1 MLTIG
6 QLAAYA
12 GVTVRAVRHYHQIG
26 LLPEP
31 ERDASG
37 YRRYGATAVVSL
49 IKIRTLA
56 NAGVPLSQIGQ
67 MLEAD
72 ASTFAEAVQ
81 RIDSHLRDEIE
92 RLETSRK
99 QIAQLA
105 AGDSLALPPEVISYL
120 DRLREIG
127 ASERM
132 VEAERDGWILVAAR
146 WPDRIRESMPAKLA
160 QLDDPQLV
168 RLYRVLSE
176 IFDSDAGDDPRL
188 EEAADIMAGLA
199 EQAYASG
206 EINLGEVAH
215 DDLPFDLL
223 DALAVE
229 SDPRAER
236 LLDLMRERGW
246 AGWTR
251 LGAAGGAARLG
262 STASVHT
269 EPSEPPGRRVQHH
282 HRRCRRARTTSTK
295 SPSEPSA
302 RTDDLHRAR
311 PRRGHPADARRAP
324 ADRAPA
330 GQIIR
335 NVAQILK
342 AEQEPDAACQPI
354 ARDHRATASRSRRV
368 KCIESSSRMSEVCHL
383 VAPSRGVAEL

>member
-12 GVTVRAVRHYHQIG
+12 RVTVRAVRHYHQIG

-31 ERDASG
+31 QRDASG

-56 NAGVPLSQIGQ
+56 DAGVPLSQIGQ

-72 ASTFAEAVQ
+72 APTFAEAVH

-92 RLETSRK
+92 RLETNRK

-105 AGDSLALPPEVISYL
+105 AGDSLALPPEVIYYL

-132 VEAERDGWILVAAR
+132 LEGERDGWILMAAR
-146 WPDRIRESMPAKLA
+146 WPDRVREWMPGKLA

-176 IFDSDAGDDPRL
+176 IFESDAGDDPRL

-199 EQAYASG
+199 EQAYTAG
-206 EINLGEVAH
+206 EIDLGEVAD

-246 AGWTR
+246 ASWTR
-251 LGAAGGAARLG
+251 MERL
-262 STASVHT
+262 A
-269 EPSEPPGRRVQHH
+269 EPP
-282 HRRCRRARTTSTK
+282 
-295 SPSEPSA
+295 
-302 RTDDLHRAR
+302 D
-311 PRRGHPADARRAP
+311 
-324 ADRAPA
+324 
-330 GQIIR
+330 
-335 NVAQILK
+335 
-342 AEQEPDAACQPI
+342 
-354 ARDHRATASRSRRV
+354 
-368 KCIESSSRMSEVCHL
+368 
-383 VAPSRGVAEL
+383 

>member
-37 YRRYGATAVVSL
+37 YRRYGPRAVVSL

-56 NAGVPLSQIGQ
+56 NAGVPLSQIRQ

-120 DRLREIG
+120 DRVREIG

-146 WPDRIRESMPAKLA
+146 WPERIPEVMAGKLA

-176 IFDSDAGDDPRL
+176 IFESDAGDDPRL

-199 EQAYASG
+199 EQAYTSG
-206 EINLGEVAH
+206 EINLGELAH
-215 DDLPFDLL
+215 DDLTFDLL

-246 AGWTR
+246 ARWTR
-251 LGAAGGAARLG
+251 LERL
-262 STASVHT
+262 A
-269 EPSEPPGRRVQHH
+269 EPP
-282 HRRCRRARTTSTK
+282 
-295 SPSEPSA
+295 
-302 RTDDLHRAR
+302 D
-311 PRRGHPADARRAP
+311 
-324 ADRAPA
+324 
-330 GQIIR
+330 
-335 NVAQILK
+335 
-342 AEQEPDAACQPI
+342 
-354 ARDHRATASRSRRV
+354 
-368 KCIESSSRMSEVCHL
+368 
-383 VAPSRGVAEL
+383 

>member
-12 GVTVRAVRHYHQIG
+12 GVTARAVRHYHQIG

-37 YRRYGATAVVSL
+37 YRRYGAKAVVAL

-72 ASTFAEAVQ
+72 ASTFAEAVR

-92 RLETSRK
+92 RLETSRE

-105 AGDSLALPPEVISYL
+105 AGDSLALPPEVVFYL

-127 ASERM
+127 VSERM

-146 WPDRIRESMPAKLA
+146 WPERVREFMPGKLA
-160 QLDDPQLV
+160 QLDDPRLV
-168 RLYRVLSE
+168 RLYEVLSE
-176 IFDSDAGDDPRL
+176 LVESDEGDDDPRL
-188 EEAADIMAGLA
+188 REAADLMAGMA
-199 EQAYASG
+199 EQAYTSG
-206 EINLGEVAH
+206 EINFGEMAY
-215 DDLPFDLL
+215 DDLSFDLL

-229 SDPRAER
+229 SDPRAQR
-236 LLDLMRERGW
+236 MLDLMRERGW

-251 LGAAGGAARLG
+251 LKRL
-262 STASVHT
+262 A
-269 EPSEPPGRRVQHH
+269 EPPD
-282 HRRCRRARTTSTK
+282 S
-295 SPSEPSA
+295 
-302 RTDDLHRAR
+302 
-311 PRRGHPADARRAP
+311 
-324 ADRAPA
+324 
-330 GQIIR
+330 
-335 NVAQILK
+335 
-342 AEQEPDAACQPI
+342 
-354 ARDHRATASRSRRV
+354 
-368 KCIESSSRMSEVCHL
+368 
-383 VAPSRGVAEL
+383 

>member
-56 NAGVPLSQIGQ
+56 DAGVPLSQVGQ

-72 ASTFAEAVQ
+72 APAFAEAVQ

-132 VEAERDGWILVAAR
+132 VEGERDGWILVAAR
-146 WPDRIRESMPAKLA
+146 WPDRVREFVLGSLA

-176 IFDSDAGDDPRL
+176 IFDSDAGDDDPRL
-188 EEAADIMAGLA
+188 EEAADIMADLA
-199 EQAYASG
+199 EQAYTSG
-206 EINLGEVAH
+206 EINLGEEAH

-246 AGWTR
+246 ASWTR
-251 LGAAGGAARLG
+251 LERL
-262 STASVHT
+262 A
-269 EPSEPPGRRVQHH
+269 EPP
-282 HRRCRRARTTSTK
+282 
-295 SPSEPSA
+295 
-302 RTDDLHRAR
+302 D
-311 PRRGHPADARRAP
+311 
-324 ADRAPA
+324 
-330 GQIIR
+330 
-335 NVAQILK
+335 
-342 AEQEPDAACQPI
+342 
-354 ARDHRATASRSRRV
+354 
-368 KCIESSSRMSEVCHL
+368 
-383 VAPSRGVAEL
+383 

>member
-56 NAGVPLSQIGQ
+56 DAGVPLSQVGQ

-72 ASTFAEAVQ
+72 APAFAEAVQ

-132 VEAERDGWILVAAR
+132 VEGERDGWILVAAR
-146 WPDRIRESMPAKLA
+146 WPDRVREFVLGSLA

-176 IFDSDAGDDPRL
+176 IFDSDAGDDDPRL

-199 EQAYASG
+199 EQAYTSG
-206 EINLGEVAH
+206 EINLGEEAH

-246 AGWTR
+246 ASWTR
-251 LGAAGGAARLG
+251 LERL
-262 STASVHT
+262 A
-269 EPSEPPGRRVQHH
+269 EPP
-282 HRRCRRARTTSTK
+282 
-295 SPSEPSA
+295 
-302 RTDDLHRAR
+302 D
-311 PRRGHPADARRAP
+311 
-324 ADRAPA
+324 
-330 GQIIR
+330 
-335 NVAQILK
+335 
-342 AEQEPDAACQPI
+342 
-354 ARDHRATASRSRRV
+354 
-368 KCIESSSRMSEVCHL
+368 
-383 VAPSRGVAEL
+383 

>member
-49 IKIRTLA
+49 IRIRTLA
-56 NAGVPLSQIGQ
+56 NAGVPLSQIGR

-72 ASTFAEAVQ
+72 APTFAEAVQ

-92 RLETSRK
+92 RLEASRK

-132 VEAERDGWILVAAR
+132 VEGERDGWILVAAR
-146 WPDRIRESMPAKLA
+146 WPDRIREIMPWKHA

-176 IFDSDAGDDPRL
+176 LLESDAVDDSRL
-188 EEAADIMAGLA
+188 EEAADIMAGLL

-206 EINLGEVAH
+206 EINLGGMAH
-215 DDLPFDLL
+215 DDLAFDLL

-229 SDPRAER
+229 SDPRTER
-236 LLDLMRERGW
+236 MLDLVRERGW
-246 AGWTR
+246 TGWNRTER
-251 LGAAGGAARLG
+251 LAK
-262 STASVHT
+262 
-269 EPSEPPGRRVQHH
+269 PP
-282 HRRCRRARTTSTK
+282 
-295 SPSEPSA
+295 
-302 RTDDLHRAR
+302 D
-311 PRRGHPADARRAP
+311 
-324 ADRAPA
+324 
-330 GQIIR
+330 
-335 NVAQILK
+335 
-342 AEQEPDAACQPI
+342 
-354 ARDHRATASRSRRV
+354 
-368 KCIESSSRMSEVCHL
+368 
-383 VAPSRGVAEL
+383 

>member
-12 GVTVRAVRHYHQIG
+12 GVTARAVRHYHQIG

-37 YRRYGATAVVSL
+37 YRRYGATAAVSL

-56 NAGVPLSQIGQ
+56 EAGVPLSQIGQ

-72 ASTFAEAVQ
+72 ASSFAEAVE
-81 RIDSHLRDEIE
+81 RIDSHLSDEIE

-105 AGDSLALPPEVISYL
+105 AGDRLALPPEVVSYL

-132 VEAERDGWILVAAR
+132 VEGERDGWILLAAR
-146 WPDRIRESMPAKLA
+146 WPDRIREWMPGKFA
-160 QLDDPQLV
+160 QLDDPRLV

-176 IFDSDAGDDPRL
+176 ILESDPGDDDPRL

-206 EINLGEVAH
+206 EADLGEAGH
-215 DDLPFDLL
+215 EDLPFDLL

-236 LLDLMRERGW
+236 LRDLMRKRGW
-246 AGWTR
+246 ARWTR
-251 LGAAGGAARLG
+251 LERL
-262 STASVHT
+262 A
-269 EPSEPPGRRVQHH
+269 E
-282 HRRCRRARTTSTK
+282 
-295 SPSEPSA
+295 
-302 RTDDLHRAR
+302 R
-311 PRRGHPADARRAP
+311 PD
-324 ADRAPA
+324 
-330 GQIIR
+330 
-335 NVAQILK
+335 
-342 AEQEPDAACQPI
+342 
-354 ARDHRATASRSRRV
+354 
-368 KCIESSSRMSEVCHL
+368 
-383 VAPSRGVAEL
+383 

>member
-1 MLTIG
+1 MLTIS

-56 NAGVPLSQIGQ
+56 DAGVPLSQIGQ

-105 AGDSLALPPEVISYL
+105 AGDSLALPPEVIPYF

-127 ASERM
+127 ASERI
-132 VEAERDGWILVAAR
+132 VEGERDGWILLAAR
-146 WPDRIRESMPAKLA
+146 WPDRVRELMPGNLA
-160 QLDDPQLV
+160 QLDDPRLV

-176 IFDSDAGDDPRL
+176 IFENDAGDDDPRL
-188 EEAADIMAGLA
+188 EEAADIMAAMA

-206 EINLGEVAH
+206 WTDPGEAAH

-229 SDPRAER
+229 SDPRVER

-246 AGWTR
+246 AGWIR
-251 LGAAGGAARLG
+251 LERL
-262 STASVHT
+262 A
-269 EPSEPPGRRVQHH
+269 EPP
-282 HRRCRRARTTSTK
+282 
-295 SPSEPSA
+295 
-302 RTDDLHRAR
+302 D
-311 PRRGHPADARRAP
+311 
-324 ADRAPA
+324 
-330 GQIIR
+330 
-335 NVAQILK
+335 
-342 AEQEPDAACQPI
+342 
-354 ARDHRATASRSRRV
+354 
-368 KCIESSSRMSEVCHL
+368 
-383 VAPSRGVAEL
+383 